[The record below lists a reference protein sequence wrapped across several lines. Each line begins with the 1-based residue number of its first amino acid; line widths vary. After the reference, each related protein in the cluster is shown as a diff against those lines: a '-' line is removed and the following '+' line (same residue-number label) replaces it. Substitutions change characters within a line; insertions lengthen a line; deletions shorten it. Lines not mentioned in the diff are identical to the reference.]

1 MNEDN
6 QYFK

>member
-1 MNEDN
+1 MSEDN